1 MRAPRSSAYLSE
13 ELEFMEVVR
22 GQGPGTVNVLLAA
35 THSNS
40 FTTPDTKRTKGQGP
54 GLVNVL
60 LAATH
65 SNSFTTCGLK
75 GQGTGMVNVLLAASP
90 ATRSRPVD

>member
-1 MRAPRSSAYLSE
+1 MKTK
-13 ELEFMEVVR
+13 
-22 GQGPGTVNVLLAA
+22 GPGARDGERSFGPA
-35 THSNS
+35 TLSNS

-54 GLVNVL
+54 GMVNVL

-75 GQGTGMVNVLLAASP
+75 GQGPGMVNVLLAAIHSDSF
-90 ATRSRPVD
+90 TTSGD